1 MENKREKLNQELR
14 AVKFNKMRIEDE
26 IIHEIT
32 TSYVDKMILMNNNN
46 NLGERM
52 IRAYLFDLVSHTKKI
67 IRDHV
72 LD

>member
-32 TSYVDKMILMNNNN
+32 TSYIDKIVVMKNNNH
-46 NLGERM
+46 LSERM
-52 IRAYLFDLVSHTKKI
+52 IRAYLFDLVGHTTRI